1 MKMLDVAKEMERL
14 CGELFAQLEAAFVE
28 DMRDPDFLAEFL
40 CEVGNSPD
48 KYSNILNPKVTRLAL
63 AYKGAMDSYMEI
75 DELVDIEHY
84 SNISLEPDE
93 FEEHDDLSANRE
105 DVLHFPTE
113 VQVDPYDHPDGD
125 RHDRG

>member
-14 CGELFAQLEAAFVE
+14 CGELFTQLEAAFIE
-28 DMRDPDFLAEFL
+28 DMRDPDFLTEFL
-40 CEVGNSPD
+40 CEVGNNPD

-84 SNISLEPDE
+84 ANINLEPDE
-93 FEEHDDLSANRE
+93 FEDHSPALPNRE
-105 DVLHFPTE
+105 DVLEFPRE
-113 VQVDPYDHPDGD
+113 VSIDPYEQPDGD